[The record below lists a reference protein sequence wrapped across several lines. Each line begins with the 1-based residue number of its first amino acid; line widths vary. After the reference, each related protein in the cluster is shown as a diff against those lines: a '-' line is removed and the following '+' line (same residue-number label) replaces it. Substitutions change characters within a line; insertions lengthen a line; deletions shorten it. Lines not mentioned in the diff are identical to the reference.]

1 MAKYI
6 TISTTNDGVLQAP
19 IADGMMARLR
29 SATIVEVFSSA
40 FGSNKLELTCTGA
53 NQALI
58 DNINAAIRDAAETNW
73 RDVLSPVTVPAGVT
87 VADYEVKVVS

>member
-19 IADGMMARLR
+19 IGDGIMARLR
-29 SATIVEVFSSA
+29 SATVVEVFSSA

-58 DNINAAIRDAAETNW
+58 DNINAAIKNAAETNW
-73 RDVLSPVTVPAGVT
+73 RVVLSPVTVPAGVT

>member
-19 IADGMMARLR
+19 ICDGMLARLR
-29 SATIVEVFSSA
+29 SATLVQLFTGVT
-40 FGSNKLELTCTGA
+40 GTNVLKLTCTGA

-58 DNINAAIRDAAETNW
+58 DNINAALRNAAETNW
-73 RDVLSPVTVPAGVT
+73 RDVISPVTIPSGVVVT
-87 VADYEVKVVS
+87 DYEVATL

>member
-19 IADGMMARLR
+19 IGDGMMARLR
-29 SATIVEVFSSA
+29 SATVVEVFSSA

-58 DNINAAIRDAAETNW
+58 DNINAAIKNAAETNW
-73 RDVLSPVTVPAGVT
+73 RVVLSPVTVPAGVT

>member
-19 IADGMMARLR
+19 IGDGMMPRLR

-58 DNINAAIRDAAETNW
+58 DNINAAIRNAAETNW